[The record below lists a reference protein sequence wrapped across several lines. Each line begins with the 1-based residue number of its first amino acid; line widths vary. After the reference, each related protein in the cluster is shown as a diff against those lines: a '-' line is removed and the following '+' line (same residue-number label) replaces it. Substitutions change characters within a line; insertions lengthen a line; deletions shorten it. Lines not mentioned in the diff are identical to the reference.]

1 MYIIGNNVAGVFQWG
16 YLVCRKPTHCLFRHV
31 GFWRDNLGLLGFSA
45 IDVIRERYPLFNFL
59 IGNLAY
65 SAVGQM

>member
-1 MYIIGNNVAGVFQWG
+1 MSQGYFIGDILSAVSP
-16 YLVCRKPTHCLFRHV
+16 LHCLFRHV
-31 GFWRDNLGLLGFSA
+31 GFWRDDLGLLGFSA
-45 IDVIRERYPLFNFL
+45 IDVIRERFSPFNLL